1 MPMPSPILRRA
12 RGPQT
17 DGSIAATLALTCWL
31 LLCGFWVGTAT
42 GAPSQSNGDIAQLN
56 QLFPQSKL
64 QIATP
69 DARIHSFNIW
79 LALDDPHRERGLMY
93 VQNLPD
99 DRGMLFVYPA
109 PRVINM
115 WMKNTFVPLDMIFID
130 QRGKVRQVAENTTPQ
145 SLSIISSREAVYA
158 VLEVKAGTAKRL
170 RIGPGAIITHQLF
183 EQHSP

>member
-1 MPMPSPILRRA
+1 
-12 RGPQT
+12 
-17 DGSIAATLALTCWL
+17 
-31 LLCGFWVGTAT
+31 LLCGLWAGGAI
-42 GAPSQSNGDIAQLN
+42 GAPSQSNSDVTELN
-56 QLFPQSKL
+56 QFFPQSTL

-79 LALDDPHRERGLMY
+79 LALDDPHRERGLMF

-99 DRGMLFVYPA
+99 DRGMLFVYPQ

-115 WMKNTFVPLDMIFID
+115 WMKNTFISLDMIFID
-130 QRGKVRQVAENTTPQ
+130 QRGKVQQVAANAKPQ